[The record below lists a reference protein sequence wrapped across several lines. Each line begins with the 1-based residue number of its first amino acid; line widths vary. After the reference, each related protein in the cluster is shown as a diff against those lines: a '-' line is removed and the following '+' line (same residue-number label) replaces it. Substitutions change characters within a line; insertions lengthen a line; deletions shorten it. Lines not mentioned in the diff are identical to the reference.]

1 MNFKNKV
8 VLITGGS
15 SGIGAATAELFAKEG
30 ADIAIVARNE
40 VKLKNT
46 AEKCEKLG
54 AKVLIIKA
62 DVAIDSDLKTIVK
75 KTIDEFDKIDVL
87 VNNAGILTKG
97 TIEDENLIETFDR
110 TINTNLRSPIY
121 LTNLAVPYLIKTKGN
136 VINISSVLGS
146 STLGNPQRLSYCVS
160 KAGLDHFT
168 RAAAL
173 QLTSSGV
180 RVNTVSPGVTRTDV
194 LSNAGIQISWEDAA
208 KFYKID
214 RVSEPEEIGA
224 LILFLASDKARSI
237 TGANYCI
244 DNGALLK
251 N

>member
-1 MNFKNKV
+1 MSFQNKV

-62 DVAIDSDLKTIVK
+62 DVAVDSDLKRIIK
-75 KTIDEFDKIDVL
+75 ETIDRFNKIDVL
-87 VNNAGILTKG
+87 VNNAGILTSA
-97 TIEDENLIETFDR
+97 TIEDENLMEIYDK
-110 TINTNLRSPIY
+110 TINTNLRSTVY

-136 VINISSVLGS
+136 VVNISSILGS
-146 STLGNPQRLSYCVS
+146 STLGNPHRLSYCVS
-160 KAGLDHFT
+160 KAGMDHFT

-180 RVNTVSPGVTRTDV
+180 RVNAVSPGATKTDV
-194 LSNAGIQISWEDAA
+194 LSNAGIQTSWDDIA
-208 KFYKID
+208 KIFKVERI
-214 RVSEPEEIGA
+214 SEPEEIGEV
-224 LILFLASDKARSI
+224 ILFLASDKARSI

-251 N
+251 H

>member
-1 MNFKNKV
+1 MSFKNKV

-30 ADIAIVARNE
+30 ADIAIVGRNE
-40 VKLKNT
+40 EKLKNT
-46 AEKCEKLG
+46 SAKCEELG

-62 DVAIDSDLKTIVK
+62 DVAVDSDLKTIVP
-75 KTIDEFDKIDVL
+75 KTIDRFNKLDVL
-87 VNNAGILTKG
+87 VNNAGIQTEA
-97 TIEDENLIETFDR
+97 TIADEYLMETFDK
-110 TINTNLRSPIY
+110 TINTNLRSTVY

-136 VINISSVLGS
+136 VINISSILGT
-146 STLGNPQRLSYCVS
+146 STLGNPKRLSYCVS
-160 KAGLDHFT
+160 KAGMDHFT

-180 RVNTVSPGVTRTDV
+180 RVNTVSPGSTRTDI
-194 LSNAGIQISWEDAA
+194 LSNAGIPATWEETA
-208 KFYKID
+208 KKLNVE
-214 RVSEPEEIGA
+214 RVSEPEEIGD
-224 LILFLASDKARSI
+224 LIVFLASDKARSI
-237 TGANYCI
+237 TGSNYYI

>member
-1 MNFKNKV
+1 MSFKNKV

-54 AKVLIIKA
+54 AKVLIIKG
-62 DVAIDSDLKTIVK
+62 DVAVDSDLKRIIKETINR
-75 KTIDEFDKIDVL
+75 FSKIDVL
-87 VNNAGILTKG
+87 VNNAGIISNA
-97 TIEDENLIETFDR
+97 TIEDENLMEVYDK
-110 TINTNLRSPIY
+110 TINTNLRSTVY

-136 VINISSVLGS
+136 VINISSILGV
-146 STLGNPQRLSYCVS
+146 STLGSPENLSYCVS
-160 KAGLDHFT
+160 KAGMDHFT

-173 QLTSSGV
+173 QLMSSGV

-194 LSNAGIQISWEDAA
+194 LSNAGIDAAWEDTA
-208 KFYKID
+208 KKFNVE
-214 RVSEPEEIGA
+214 RVIEAEEVGD
-224 LILFLASDKARSI
+224 LIVFLASDKARSI
-237 TGANYCI
+237 TGSNYYI
-244 DNGALLK
+244 DSGALLK

>member
-1 MNFKNKV
+1 MSFKNKV

-30 ADIAIVARNE
+30 ADVAIVARNE

-46 AEKCEKLG
+46 AAKCEKLG

-62 DVAIDSDLKTIVK
+62 DVAVDSDLKTIVK
-75 KTIDEFDKIDVL
+75 KTVERFNKLDVL
-87 VNNAGILTKG
+87 VNNAGILTEA
-97 TIEDENLIETFDR
+97 TVADENLIEVFDR
-110 TINTNLRSPIY
+110 TINTNLRSTVY

-136 VINISSVLGS
+136 VINISSILGT
-146 STLGNPQRLSYCVS
+146 STLGNPKYLSYCVS
-160 KAGLDHFT
+160 KAGMDHFT
-168 RAAAL
+168 RSAAL

-180 RVNTVSPGVTRTDV
+180 RVNTVSPGATRTDV
-194 LSNAGIQISWEDAA
+194 LSNAGIQADWDETA
-208 KFYKID
+208 KNI
-214 RVSEPEEIGA
+214 RAGRISEPEEIGD
-224 LILFLASDKARSI
+224 LIVFLASDKARSI
-237 TGANYCI
+237 TGSNYYI

>member
-1 MNFKNKV
+1 MSFQNKV

-30 ADIAIVARNE
+30 ADIAIVGRNE
-40 VKLKNT
+40 EKLKNT
-46 AEKCEKLG
+46 AEKCVKLG

-62 DVAIDSDLKTIVK
+62 DVAVDSDLKTIVP
-75 KTIDEFDKIDVL
+75 KTIEKFEKIDVL
-87 VNNAGILTKG
+87 VNNAGILTAA
-97 TIEDENLIETFDR
+97 TIEDENLMETFDQ
-110 TINTNLRSPIY
+110 TINTNLRSTVY
-121 LTNLAVPYLIKTKGN
+121 LTNLVVPYLIKTKGN

-146 STLGNPQRLSYCVS
+146 SILGNPRRLAYCVS
-160 KAGLDHFT
+160 KAGMDHFT

-194 LSNAGIQISWEDAA
+194 LLNAGVQLTWEETARM
-208 KFYKID
+208 YKID
-214 RVSEPEEIGA
+214 RVSEPEEIGD

-244 DNGALLK
+244 DNGARLK